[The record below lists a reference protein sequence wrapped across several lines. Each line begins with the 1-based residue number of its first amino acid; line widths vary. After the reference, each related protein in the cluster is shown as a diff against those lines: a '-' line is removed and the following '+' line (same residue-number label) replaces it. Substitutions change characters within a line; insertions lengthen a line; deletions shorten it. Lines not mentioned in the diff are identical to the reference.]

1 MSKRFLRWI
10 DVWIEDNVAHGDGA
24 DIESHEVRAKRFAA
38 ALLTEAAAG
47 GFGKD
52 EIAEEAG
59 KVQGLITGKLAS
71 SAEFDLSTFGAAPPD
86 D

>member
-24 DIESHEVRAKRFAA
+24 DIESHAVRAKRFADK
-38 ALLTEAAAG
+38 LLAEAAAG
-47 GFGKD
+47 GFGAG

-59 KVQGLITGKLAS
+59 KVQGLIVRKLAS
-71 SAEFDLSTFGAAPPD
+71 AAEFDISTFGAAAPD